1 MPGLV
6 NVGGS
11 WKTAN
16 AASVNVNGSWKTV
29 SSGFVNVNGSW
40 KQWYSS
46 APPPAYEQIAT
57 VVANGSSSEVTFSSI
72 PQGYKHLQIRYI
84 SRSQQNTTRPSLLY
98 IRPNGSYLGTGHYL
112 LGASSSITS
121 GNVTNFLNS
130 HPAVSGTANSFGSG
144 IVDILDYTNS
154 GKNPVLRSF
163 SGFTNGGTLGGSG
176 VQSDTPVF
184 LSSNSLNSAGAVTSI
199 TITNEGFNNLVS
211 GSRFSLYGIRG

>member
-1 MPGLV
+1 V
-6 NVGGS
+6 NV
-11 WKTAN
+11 A
-16 AASVNVNGSWKTV
+16 
-29 SSGFVNVNGSW
+29 GSW

-98 IRPNGSYLGTGHYL
+98 IRPNGSYLATGHYMVGYNSSL
-112 LGASSSITS
+112 FSSSYPTAL
-121 GNVTNFLNS
+121 GT
-130 HPAVSGTANSFGSG
+130 HPAVSGAANSFGSG

-154 GKNPVLRSF
+154 SKRPVLRSF
-163 SGFTNGGTLGGSG
+163 SGFTGGGNAGLTT
-176 VQSDTPVF
+176 VQSDNPVF
-184 LSSNSLNSAGAVTSI
+184 LWSNSLSTAAAVTSI
-199 TITNEGFNNLVS
+199 TITNESFNNLVS